1 MIPISEIANN
11 AVMKISNGSFTT
23 LPLLGR
29 TGLLNDFQIVWLQKL
44 KVTNYDFNLLDIA
57 RRLCCGS
64 EDKKVFKMTN
74 CNSIDEIRLYF
85 HNYLLKYHRND
96 NRVITSLRYDQS
108 ENRINA
114 EWLPLNEYL
123 DSIKSK
129 TK

>member
-11 AVMKISNGSFTT
+11 AVMKITNGSFTS

-29 TGLLNDFQIVWLQKL
+29 TGLLNDFQIVWLKKL
-44 KVTNYDFNLLDIA
+44 KVTEYDFKMLDFARLL
-57 RRLCCGS
+57 CGS
-64 EDKKVFKMTN
+64 EDKKVFRMTN
-74 CNSIDEIRLYF
+74 CNSVDKIRLYF

-123 DSIKSK
+123 DSIDLRAK
-129 TK
+129 

>member
-1 MIPISEIANN
+1 MMPISQIANN
-11 AVMKISNGSFTT
+11 AVMKITNGSFAS

-29 TGLLNDFQIVWLQKL
+29 TGLLNDFQIVWLKKL
-44 KVTNYDFNLLDIA
+44 KVTKYDFDMLDFA
-57 RRLCCGS
+57 RLICGS

-74 CNSIDEIRLYF
+74 CKSIDEIRQYF
-85 HNYLLKYHRND
+85 LNYLLKYHKND
-96 NRVITSLRYDQS
+96 KRVITSLRFEQS

-123 DSIKSK
+123 DSINPE